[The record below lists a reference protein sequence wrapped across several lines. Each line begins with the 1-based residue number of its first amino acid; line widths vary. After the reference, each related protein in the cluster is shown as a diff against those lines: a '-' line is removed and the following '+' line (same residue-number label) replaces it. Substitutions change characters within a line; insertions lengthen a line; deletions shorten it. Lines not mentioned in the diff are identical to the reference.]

1 MADAIIEAVHLSKC
15 FPDPLGH
22 ELPVVEDVSLNVADG
37 EWVAILGQSGSG
49 KSTILRCM
57 IGLLPPSSGEIL
69 CYGKPFQGM
78 HPHAS
83 MVFQTFALFPWLT
96 VSQNVEV
103 GLLSKHPLAGESAAR
118 VNTVIDLIGLSNYHE
133 AYPAELSGGM
143 RQRVAIARALVSHP
157 QLLCLDEAFSGLDV
171 FTAENLRQEMLRLW
185 QGKDTSLKSV
195 LMVTHDIAEAVETAT
210 RIGVL
215 FPNPGRLG
223 LMIENPLPYPRDS
236 QSAEFRDM
244 VGLIHNAITNHCLPD
259 KHPLAERTPEPPVTT
274 HPASPLSPVQRF
286 EALPHVPAGQI
297 LGLLSILEDAP
308 PHATVYDL
316 ADALGR
322 EFGEV
327 ITLVKAAEIL
337 NFVETPGHEVNLTP
351 LGLSFHNATRTGRKA
366 IFAGQLQKLNVF
378 RHVLSRLASARE
390 LPSSELFTV
399 LHEALPY
406 ENGEHIFQ
414 TIIAW
419 GRYAGILDYDPQRR
433 RLVTRKAEGD
443 NAG

>member
-1 MADAIIEAVHLSKC
+1 MAEAIAEAFGLNKSFPGPQGIEV
-15 FPDPLGH
+15 
-22 ELPVVEDVSLNVADG
+22 PVVENFSLAVHEG

-57 IGLLPPSSGEIL
+57 IGLLPPSSGEVL
-69 CYGKPFQGM
+69 SYGRSFSGM
-78 HPHAS
+78 HPDAS

-96 VSQNVEV
+96 VAENVEV
-103 GLLSKHPLAGESAAR
+103 GLLSTAMDRSARHNAL
-118 VNTVIDLIGLSNYHE
+118 NTVIDLIGLSNYHG
-133 AYPAELSGGM
+133 AYPRELSGGM

-157 QLLCLDEAFSGLDV
+157 KLLCLDEAFSGLDV

-185 QGKDTSLKSV
+185 HGKDTSLKSI

-223 LMIENPLPYPRDS
+223 LIIDNPLPYPRDS

-244 VGLIHNAITNHCLPD
+244 VELIHNAITRHCLPD
-259 KHPLAERTPEPPVTT
+259 KHSIRDGTTKPPAVTQAMAAQD
-274 HPASPLSPVQRF
+274 ASKRF
-286 EALPHVPAGQI
+286 EALPLVPAGQI

-308 PHATVYDL
+308 PHATVYEL
-316 ADALGR
+316 SDALGR

-337 NFVETPGHEVNLTP
+337 DFVETPGHEVNLTA
-351 LGLSFHNATRTGRKA
+351 LGLAFHNATRTERKTV
-366 IFAGQLQKLNVF
+366 FAGQLRKLNVF
-378 RHVLSRLASARE
+378 KFILHELEGPHELHSKDLIAS
-390 LPSSELFTV
+390 

-419 GRYAGILDYDPQRR
+419 GRYAGILDYDPQNHRILLGLR
-433 RLVTRKAEGD
+433 PVATQG
-443 NAG
+443 

>member
-1 MADAIIEAVHLSKC
+1 MVDAIVEAIHLTKS
-15 FPDPLGH
+15 FPGPLG
-22 ELPVVEDVSLNVADG
+22 LDVPVVEDLSLSVKEG
-37 EWVAILGQSGSG
+37 EWMAILGQSGSG

-78 HPHAS
+78 HPDAS

-103 GLLSKHPLAGESAAR
+103 GLLSKNAGREERDAL

-133 AYPAELSGGM
+133 AYPRELSGGM
-143 RQRVAIARALVSHP
+143 RQRVAIARALVSRP

-185 QGKDTSLKSV
+185 HGKDTGLKSV

-215 FPNPGRLG
+215 FPRPGRLG
-223 LMIENPLPYPRDS
+223 LMIDNPLPYPRDS
-236 QSAEFRDM
+236 QSAAFRDM

-259 KHPLAERTPEPPVTT
+259 KHPIADRMAKPSLTPHTATSQAPE
-274 HPASPLSPVQRF
+274 HRF
-286 EALPHVPAGQI
+286 EALPHLPAGQV

-351 LGLSFHNATRTGRKA
+351 LGLSFHNATRTERKA
-366 IFAGQLQKLNVF
+366 IFAAQLQKLNVF
-378 RHVLSRLASARE
+378 QYVLGQLGTSEQLSSKE
-390 LPSSELFTV
+390 LV
-399 LHEALPY
+399 AALHESLPY
-406 ENGEHIFQ
+406 ENGEHILQ

-419 GRYAGILDYDPQRR
+419 GRYAGILEYDPQQHRM
-433 RLVTRKAEGD
+433 LPGITAAAATV
-443 NAG
+443 